1 VKNFEHGKKKI
12 SALHYPTKLPWKI
25 EGGIQ
30 IFHDKQKLK
39 QHITLKPELL
49 KISIVIKGWEL
60 LNLKR
65 RTDK

>member
-39 QHITLKPELL
+39 QHITLKPELQ
-49 KISIVIKGWEL
+49 KIFKQ
-60 LNLKR
+60 
-65 RTDK
+65 D